1 MKLTRQQDEILYNQ
15 HTGAGYLILKTGEYS
30 HTVVDVSIG
39 RNGKWCAGN
48 GVPLMAYLEE
58 AAATINQN
66 QEEEENQ

>member
-15 HTGAGYLILKTGEYS
+15 HTGTGYLILKTGEYS

-39 RNGKWCAGN
+39 RNGKWRAGLN
-48 GVPLMAYLEE
+48 GIPLMAYLEE

-66 QEEEENQ
+66 QEVEE